1 MGTKRQNTAMLKRLS
16 ASMRTHARNKHIGL
30 LMVMFV
36 LVVVA
41 FLIGFASRSNLQLM
55 QTLGI
60 PTAESAEQ
68 GTTPA
73 SSKTTYD
80 ALSAR
85 ISEVEDILST
95 YSMDNIELQDA
106 TRQMLADLLDS
117 TQDPYATYFNSETYE
132 NYIKD
137 TANKSYSG
145 IGVLFGDYDGRAYAI
160 DVLDGSEAQA
170 RGVTQG
176 DFVEAIDGD
185 SSHKWSTIE
194 VIGALARDDGASVIV
209 TWMHPISLDATRGTE
224 FTTTLT
230 CHDYTEQNV
239 TYELDEN
246 VGLVKVRQ
254 ITSNTATL
262 VDQAVQDLT
271 SQGAQAFVL
280 DLRDNPGGYLTQS
293 LDTASLFI
301 QSGVLVG
308 IETKDGTTTRSA
320 SGDTITAAPLVVLVN
335 EYTCAAT
342 EVLAAALQDDQRATI
357 VGQTTMGKGSVQV
370 VRELTFGGAVR
381 YTAAYYLT
389 PLGHAING
397 VGIIPDIAVANDPDD
412 PESDNQLAVSLDMA
426 RSLVGAQ

>member
-1 MGTKRQNTAMLKRLS
+1 
-16 ASMRTHARNKHIGL
+16 MRAHARNRHIGF
-30 LMVMFV
+30 LMAMFIV
-36 LVVVA
+36 IVIAFVA
-41 FLIGFASRSNLQLM
+41 GFAARSNIQLM
-55 QTLGI
+55 QALGMQA
-60 PTAESAEQ
+60 PDVSEQ
-68 GTTPA
+68 VANSTNP
-73 SSKTTYD
+73 KTTYN

-85 ISEVEDILST
+85 IGEVEDIIST

-106 TRQMLADLLDS
+106 TKLMIANLMQS
-117 TQDPYATYFNSETYE
+117 TQDPYATYFNSEDYE
-132 NYIKD
+132 NYIKE
-137 TANKSYSG
+137 TADKPYSG
-145 IGVLFGDYDGRAYAI
+145 IGVLFGDYDGRAYVV

-170 RGVTQG
+170 RGVSQG

-194 VIGALARDDGASVIV
+194 VIGALAREDGSNVII
-209 TWMHPISLDATRGTE
+209 TWMRPISLDATRGTE

-230 CHDYTEQNV
+230 CHEYTEQNV
-239 TYELDEN
+239 TYELNEN
-246 VGLVKVRQ
+246 VGYVRIRQ
-254 ITSNTATL
+254 ITSNVSEL
-262 VDQAVQDLT
+262 VEKAVDDLL
-271 SQGAQAFVL
+271 SQGASAFVL
-280 DLRDNPGGYLTQS
+280 DIRDNPGGYLTQS

-320 SGDTITAAPLVVLVN
+320 SGNTITPAPLVVLVN

-342 EVLAAALQDDQRATI
+342 EVLASALQDNQRATV

-397 VGIIPDIAVANDPDD
+397 VGVVPDIAVADD
-412 PESDNQLAVSLDMA
+412 PQDPENDNQLAVAFDVA

>member
-1 MGTKRQNTAMLKRLS
+1 MAMFIIIVI
-16 ASMRTHARNKHIGL
+16 A
-30 LMVMFV
+30 FV
-36 LVVVA
+36 A
-41 FLIGFASRSNLQLM
+41 GFAARSNVQLM
-55 QTLGI
+55 QALGMQA
-60 PTAESAEQ
+60 PDVSEQ
-68 GTTPA
+68 VANSTNP
-73 SSKTTYD
+73 KTTYN

-85 ISEVEDILST
+85 IGEVEDIIST

-106 TRQMLADLLDS
+106 TKLMIANLMQS
-117 TQDPYATYFNSETYE
+117 TQDPYATYFNSEDYE
-132 NYIKD
+132 NYIKE
-137 TANKSYSG
+137 TADKPYSG
-145 IGVLFGDYDGRAYAI
+145 IGVLFGDYDGRAYVV

-170 RGVTQG
+170 RGVSQG

-194 VIGALARDDGASVIV
+194 VIGALAREDGSNVII
-209 TWMHPISLDATRGTE
+209 TWMRPISLDATRGTE

-230 CHDYTEQNV
+230 CHEYTEQNV
-239 TYELDEN
+239 TYELNEN
-246 VGLVKVRQ
+246 VGYVRIRQ
-254 ITSNTATL
+254 ITSNVSEL
-262 VDQAVQDLT
+262 VEGAVDDLL
-271 SQGAQAFVL
+271 SQGASAFVL
-280 DLRDNPGGYLTQS
+280 DIRDNPGGYLTQS

-320 SGDTITAAPLVVLVN
+320 SGNTITPAPLVVLVN

-342 EVLAAALQDDQRATI
+342 EVLASALQDNQRATV

-397 VGIIPDIAVANDPDD
+397 VGVVPDIAVADD
-412 PESDNQLAVSLDMA
+412 PQDPENDNQLAVAFDVA

>member
-1 MGTKRQNTAMLKRLS
+1 
-16 ASMRTHARNKHIGL
+16 MRAHARNRHIGF
-30 LMVMFV
+30 LMAMFIIIV
-36 LVVVA
+36 IAFVA
-41 FLIGFASRSNLQLM
+41 GFAARSNVQLM
-55 QTLGI
+55 QALGMQA
-60 PTAESAEQ
+60 PDVSEQ
-68 GTTPA
+68 VANSTNP
-73 SSKTTYD
+73 KTTYN

-85 ISEVEDILST
+85 IGEVEDIIST

-106 TRQMLADLLDS
+106 TKLMIANLMQS
-117 TQDPYATYFNSETYE
+117 TQDPYATYFNSEDYE
-132 NYIKD
+132 NYIKE
-137 TANKSYSG
+137 TADKPYSG
-145 IGVLFGDYDGRAYAI
+145 IGVLFGDYDGRAYVV

-170 RGVTQG
+170 RGVSQG

-194 VIGALARDDGASVIV
+194 VIGALAREDGSNVII
-209 TWMHPISLDATRGTE
+209 TWMRPISLDATRGTE

-230 CHDYTEQNV
+230 CHEYTEQNV
-239 TYELDEN
+239 TYELNEN
-246 VGLVKVRQ
+246 VGYVRIRQ
-254 ITSNTATL
+254 ITSNVSEL
-262 VDQAVQDLT
+262 VERAVDDLL
-271 SQGAQAFVL
+271 SQGASAFVL
-280 DLRDNPGGYLTQS
+280 DIRDNPGGYLTQS

-320 SGDTITAAPLVVLVN
+320 SGNTITPAPLVVLVN

-342 EVLAAALQDDQRATI
+342 EVLASALQDNQRATV

-397 VGIIPDIAVANDPDD
+397 VGVVPDIAVADD
-412 PESDNQLAVSLDMA
+412 PQDPENDNQLAVAFDVA

>member
-1 MGTKRQNTAMLKRLS
+1 MAMFIIIVI
-16 ASMRTHARNKHIGL
+16 A
-30 LMVMFV
+30 FV
-36 LVVVA
+36 A
-41 FLIGFASRSNLQLM
+41 GFAARTNVQLM
-55 QTLGI
+55 QALGMQA
-60 PTAESAEQ
+60 PDVSEQ
-68 GTTPA
+68 VANSTNP
-73 SSKTTYD
+73 KTTYN

-85 ISEVEDILST
+85 IGEVEDIIST

-106 TRQMLADLLDS
+106 TKLMIANLMQS
-117 TQDPYATYFNSETYE
+117 TQDPYATYFNSEDYE
-132 NYIKD
+132 NYIKE
-137 TANKSYSG
+137 TADKPYSG
-145 IGVLFGDYDGRAYAI
+145 IGVLFGDYDGRAYVV

-170 RGVTQG
+170 RGVSQG

-194 VIGALARDDGASVIV
+194 VIGALAREDGSNVII
-209 TWMHPISLDATRGTE
+209 TWMRPISLDATRGTE

-230 CHDYTEQNV
+230 CHEYTEQNV
-239 TYELDEN
+239 TYELNEN
-246 VGLVKVRQ
+246 VGYVRIRQ
-254 ITSNTATL
+254 ITSNVSEL
-262 VDQAVQDLT
+262 VERAVDDLL
-271 SQGAQAFVL
+271 SQGASAFVL
-280 DLRDNPGGYLTQS
+280 DIRDNPGGYLTQS

-320 SGDTITAAPLVVLVN
+320 SGNTITPAPLVVLVN

-342 EVLAAALQDDQRATI
+342 EVLASALQDNQRATV

-397 VGIIPDIAVANDPDD
+397 VGVVPDIAVADD
-412 PESDNQLAVSLDMA
+412 PQDPENDNQLAVAFDVA

>member
-1 MGTKRQNTAMLKRLS
+1 MAMFIIIVI
-16 ASMRTHARNKHIGL
+16 A
-30 LMVMFV
+30 FV
-36 LVVVA
+36 A
-41 FLIGFASRSNLQLM
+41 GFAARSNIQLM
-55 QTLGI
+55 QALGMQA
-60 PTAESAEQ
+60 PDVSEQ
-68 GTTPA
+68 VANSTNP
-73 SSKTTYD
+73 KTTYN

-85 ISEVEDILST
+85 IGEVEDIIST

-106 TRQMLADLLDS
+106 TKLMIANLMQS
-117 TQDPYATYFNSETYE
+117 TQDPYATYFNSEDYE
-132 NYIKD
+132 NYIKE
-137 TANKSYSG
+137 TADKPYSG
-145 IGVLFGDYDGRAYAI
+145 IGVLFGDYDGRAYVV

-170 RGVTQG
+170 RGVSQG

-194 VIGALARDDGASVIV
+194 VIGALAREDGSNVII
-209 TWMHPISLDATRGTE
+209 TWMRPISLDATRGTE

-230 CHDYTEQNV
+230 CHEYTEQNV
-239 TYELDEN
+239 TYELNEN
-246 VGLVKVRQ
+246 VGYVRIRQ
-254 ITSNTATL
+254 ITSNVSEL
-262 VDQAVQDLT
+262 VEKAVDDLL
-271 SQGAQAFVL
+271 SQGASAFVL
-280 DLRDNPGGYLTQS
+280 DIRDNPGGYLTQS

-320 SGDTITAAPLVVLVN
+320 SGNTITPAPLVVLVN

-342 EVLAAALQDDQRATI
+342 EVLASALQDNQRATV

-397 VGIIPDIAVANDPDD
+397 VGVVPDIAVADD
-412 PESDNQLAVSLDMA
+412 PQDPENDNQLAVAFDVA

>member
-1 MGTKRQNTAMLKRLS
+1 MAMFIIIVI
-16 ASMRTHARNKHIGL
+16 A
-30 LMVMFV
+30 FV
-36 LVVVA
+36 A
-41 FLIGFASRSNLQLM
+41 GFAARSNVQLM
-55 QTLGI
+55 QALGMQA
-60 PTAESAEQ
+60 PDVSEQ
-68 GTTPA
+68 VANSTNP
-73 SSKTTYD
+73 KTTYN

-85 ISEVEDILST
+85 IGEVEDIIST

-106 TRQMLADLLDS
+106 TKLMIANLMQS
-117 TQDPYATYFNSETYE
+117 TQDPYATYFNSEDYE
-132 NYIKD
+132 NYIKE
-137 TANKSYSG
+137 TADKPYSG
-145 IGVLFGDYDGRAYAI
+145 IGVLFGDYDGRAYVV

-170 RGVTQG
+170 RGVSQG

-194 VIGALARDDGASVIV
+194 VIGALAREDGSNVII
-209 TWMHPISLDATRGTE
+209 TWMRPISLDATRGTE

-230 CHDYTEQNV
+230 CHEYTEQNV
-239 TYELDEN
+239 TYELNEN
-246 VGLVKVRQ
+246 VGYVRIRQ
-254 ITSNTATL
+254 ITSNVSEL
-262 VDQAVQDLT
+262 VERAVDDLL
-271 SQGAQAFVL
+271 SQGASAFVL
-280 DLRDNPGGYLTQS
+280 DIRDNPGGYLTQS

-320 SGDTITAAPLVVLVN
+320 SGNTITPAPLVVLVN

-342 EVLAAALQDDQRATI
+342 EVLASALQDNQRATV

-397 VGIIPDIAVANDPDD
+397 VGVVPDIAVADD
-412 PESDNQLAVSLDMA
+412 PQDPENDNQLAVAFDVA